1 MRMLSKYFCETCGFR
16 SRLQISKHSEFMG
29 YYTLVTL
36 RCKRC
41 GDEVERTNDVL
52 GRVCAA
58 HVKKESKERKE
69 RTK

>member
-1 MRMLSKYFCETCGFR
+1 MRILPKYFCETCGFR
-16 SRLQISKHSEFMG
+16 SRLQISRHSEFMG

-41 GDEVERTNDVL
+41 GEQVEKTSDVL

-58 HVKKESKERKE
+58 HLTEENNKRKKKRG
-69 RTK
+69 